1 VGMCS
6 GPNSSS
12 AVGLRKDTA
21 GGTGSVLLLGKLFPD
36 GSSAVS
42 DTGVLGTGVIDECGS
57 SGRLGISTQSS
68 SPESEEVPSDE
79 LLSISSTSI
88 GCLVSF
94 GTDAKNPL
102 ILADPAAALRK
113 VACFLKMFARLVPW

>member
-1 VGMCS
+1 MFIASLIKPATRVPVGMCS

-12 AVGLRKDTA
+12 AIGLRKDTA

-57 SGRLGISTQSS
+57 SGGLGISTQSS
-68 SPESEEVPSDE
+68 SQS
-79 LLSISSTSI
+79 
-88 GCLVSF
+88 
-94 GTDAKNPL
+94 
-102 ILADPAAALRK
+102 LRK
-113 VACFLKMFARLVPW
+113 CPQMSCFQFQAPQLVVW